1 MVNISP
7 VSSQS
12 RGLVPF
18 SIGSGGPAHASVSE
32 SIAVWW
38 YHVGGMIVEATLSP
52 HKMVVDGMPKNH
64 GSM

>member
-1 MVNISP
+1 M
-7 VSSQS
+7 
-12 RGLVPF
+12 PF